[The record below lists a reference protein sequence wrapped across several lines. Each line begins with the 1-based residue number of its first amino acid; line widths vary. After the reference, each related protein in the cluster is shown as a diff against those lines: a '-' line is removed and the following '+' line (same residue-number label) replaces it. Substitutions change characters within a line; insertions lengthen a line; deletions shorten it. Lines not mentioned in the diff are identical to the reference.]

1 MAEQME
7 NLLKTEHKPET
18 EEVVQFLE
26 EMTPEEQQE
35 FLVFIQG
42 VRFARSWKL
51 RLLCRNKKL

>member
-51 RLLCRNKKL
+51 VCRNKKL